1 MVEGPLWT
9 VVLIPIALG
18 AFALAAAGLA
28 TRLREPAAGV
38 SAPLRDAARMLV
50 QQPRRVPGD
59 DVLLL
64 RLGLLGLPVAA
75 ALMALVT
82 PVGGYVVSNS
92 SIGVVVFNL
101 ADVFV
106 WVGLWMIG
114 WGANSVFGLVGGYR
128 FLVQA
133 LAYELPHMF
142 ALTAVATGARSLD
155 VGDVVGAQDGLWFVV
170 WMPVAF
176 VAYLVAALGLSA
188 WGPFG
193 AARSR
198 DIAGGIGAELAGVDQ
213 LMLRGGRLLLLTATT
228 AMAVPLFLG
237 GGAGPLLPAWLWSLL
252 KMAVLLGG
260 LIWLGGRGPTV
271 RMERFTEQA
280 WLWLLPA
287 TLVQAA
293 VVAVVVL

>member
-1 MVEGPLWT
+1 MVEGPLWS
-9 VVLIPIALG
+9 VVLIPVALG
-18 AFALAAAGLA
+18 GFAFAAAAYT
-28 TRLREPAAGV
+28 TRLREPAAGPA
-38 SAPLRDAARMLV
+38 APLRDAARMLV

-59 DVLLL
+59 DALLI

-92 SIGVVVFNL
+92 TIGVVVFNL

-114 WGANSVFGLVGGYR
+114 WGSNSVFGLVGGYR

-155 VGDVVGAQDGLWFVV
+155 VGDVVGAQEGLWFVV

-252 KMAVLLGG
+252 KMAVVLGG
-260 LIWLGGRGPTV
+260 LIWLGERGPTV

-287 TLVQAA
+287 TLAQAG